1 MLKLRLHVVKKKN
14 NKNKNKY
21 KNKIIKKS
29 LFTHKV
35 FKNRHIQNT
44 LFRNIFNNSPCSSGS
59 TNFDSM
65 ARNTGNTEIDTNP
78 NTTSAIKK
86 IQGHSNYIL
95 NQMFLTIS
103 FSNEDVKIKHY
114 ILYKK

>member
-1 MLKLRLHVVKKKN
+1 
-14 NKNKNKY
+14 
-21 KNKIIKKS
+21 
-29 LFTHKV
+29 
-35 FKNRHIQNT
+35 
-44 LFRNIFNNSPCSSGS
+44 
-59 TNFDSM
+59 M